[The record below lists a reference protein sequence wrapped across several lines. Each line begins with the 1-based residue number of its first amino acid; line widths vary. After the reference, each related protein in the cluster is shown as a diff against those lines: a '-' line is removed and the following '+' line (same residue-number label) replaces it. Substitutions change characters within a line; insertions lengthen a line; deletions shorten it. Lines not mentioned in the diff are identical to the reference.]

1 MAKQLSKTGITT
13 NTTIKA
19 WHVTQSIN
27 ALTGI
32 DAYDISISGSL
43 NITGSLTTTGNISA
57 SGDIYSTVF
66 YSDRQDTIYYRP
78 ASDNIIIGG
87 LGGKPLRVNGVYS
100 TSNITASGIVEALTT
115 VGNRNALAQNNSGG
129 AINTTMTIAA
139 FPRGTV
145 TGVTQTTS
153 NNAVAYTLP
162 AIEAGLEYTFIA
174 TATSTGTGTTT
185 FSAPSAILKGMA
197 VCKDANE
204 DISGTNFIFAAG
216 KFEIGTRVYII
227 GDGTIYHITKVV
239 SKGGGSVYDVW
250 ERVEKLTPKEKKKF
264 IQVIVKVK
272 GNMEYSSPHIYTM
285 KKEVQNNLDITVED
299 VKLVAE
305 AVLGIKLQ
313 IENIHV

>member
-43 NITGSLTTTGNISA
+43 NITGSLTTTGTISASEDLLGDRITAASYIRTPIIESSTGIIRIDDNINALGNITASGNISA

-227 GDGTIYHITKVV
+227 GDGTIYHITAICPCDVADV
-239 SKGGGSVYDVW
+239 S
-250 ERVEKLTPKEKKKF
+250 T
-264 IQVIVKVK
+264 
-272 GNMEYSSPHIYTM
+272 T
-285 KKEVQNNLDITVED
+285 
-299 VKLVAE
+299 
-305 AVLGIKLQ
+305 
-313 IENIHV
+313 